1 KRMTDTITPT
11 TTAQEPLEDY
21 NSRRFGFA
29 AGVGAA
35 AIMLLAIALL
45 RALSGVLSLPEIVA
59 EGILARMP
67 GALFSSVLDALQHAA
82 KPLFYVS
89 VGVGM
94 LLVGGLLGRW
104 YGEEPGW
111 KRAARIVIG
120 CWLVF
125 GLVLYTLLGAGIFGQ
140 ALQAGPIW
148 HGLSLLVV
156 FVVFGVALVEIH
168 AFLVR

>member
-1 KRMTDTITPT
+1 MTETIDAPP
-11 TTAQEPLEDY
+11 AVHPPIEEH

-35 AIMLLAIALL
+35 AIMLVAIAIL
-45 RALSGVLSLPEIVA
+45 RGLSNVLSLPEVVA

-67 GALFSSVLDALQHAA
+67 GALFSSVLDALQHSA

-89 VGVGM
+89 VGIGM

-111 KRAARIVIG
+111 KQAGRIVLG
-120 CWLVF
+120 AWVVF
-125 GLVLYTLLGAGIFGQ
+125 GLVIYVVLGAGLFGA

-148 HGLSLLVV
+148 HGLSLLVIFRV
-156 FVVFGVALVEIH
+156 F
-168 AFLVR
+168 